1 MLVDPITVAAAAPTP
16 ALNFYVIRS
25 DGYGSER
32 RHNGTDLYNLIINH
46 SRNPKTGDRHY
57 MQIAYTV
64 DAVSPYTG
72 LTSKQTATA
81 SIAVSVPPFGF
92 TEAAMVA
99 LVKAL
104 TDTLADADV
113 TSTKLLQFQS

>member
-1 MLVDPITVAAAAPTP
+1 MLVDPIAVAASAPTP
-16 ALNFYVIRS
+16 ALNFYVIRN
-25 DGYGSER
+25 DGYGTER
-32 RHNGTDLYNLIINH
+32 RHNGADLYDLIINH
-46 SRNPKTGDRHY
+46 SKNSKTGDRHY
-57 MQIAYTV
+57 MQIALTV

-72 LTSKQTATA
+72 LTSKQTAKA
-81 SIAVSVPPFGF
+81 SISISVPPFGF
-92 TEAAMVA
+92 SEAAMVA

>member
-1 MLVDPITVAAAAPTP
+1 MLTDPITVAASAPTP
-16 ALNFYVIRS
+16 ALSFTIIKQ

-32 RHNGTDLYNLIINH
+32 RHTGVDLYDLIINH
-46 SRNPKTGDRHY
+46 SKNAKTGDRHY
-57 MQIAYTV
+57 MQIAYSV

-72 LTSKQTATA
+72 LTSRQTAKA
-81 SIAVSVPPFGF
+81 SLSILVPPFGF
-92 TEAAMVA
+92 SEAAMVA